1 MIGYRAFPHSHDAGD
16 GGSFTLV
23 DLKAAYN
30 PVDPVKIEV
39 GVTNL
44 MDRNYVFWGRV
55 QRTGPRVLHE
65 RARELLKESS

>member
-1 MIGYRAFPHSHDAGD
+1 LDTARSHDAGD

-44 MDRNYVFWGRV
+44 MDRNYVFGDGYNAPGREYFMNV
-55 QRTGPRVLHE
+55 RVNF
-65 RARELLKESS
+65 